1 MDFES
6 SSAGPSTSY
15 AEEPCTLSMLPQ
27 VSAVLSETSITE
39 SNVSCQLHPSRSA
52 ALNDNVRTLIYNRT
66 DPHIQ
71 LDMRA
76 FYNCMEYEEALQPNY
91 HYFTGVQENI
101 TPFHREQ
108 AIDWIYDVAK
118 EENCDGDVFLLAV
131 SLIDRFMSV
140 QNILKHDIQM
150 IAGVAL
156 FIASKLKAPHPMT
169 ASKIA
174 YYSDNSCPIDM
185 ILQWELLIVTT
196 LQWET
201 ESPTAFSFFNFL
213 ASRIPQ
219 IHNTRGDFQT
229 VVQKCQKMHKLATL
243 FPSMQ
248 CAIGLYYVSNL
259 PTQNKEL
266 AVKIKDLL
274 ANMFQLEVNLLDSYI
289 PMVQRCMSTTP
300 IYTSEDAEKT
310 EPTPSAPASTQ
321 EPEAFQELKELK
333 EEPLPTPPPEEPA
346 FQKLVLLEP
355 IPLSEQTPSTPL
367 NDSGFSSDVS
377 SPASSEKKRR
387 RSTDWFE
394 EDSTPPKIFKTL

>member
-1 MDFES
+1 M
-6 SSAGPSTSY
+6 
-15 AEEPCTLSMLPQ
+15 
-27 VSAVLSETSITE
+27 
-39 SNVSCQLHPSRSA
+39 
-52 ALNDNVRTLIYNRT
+52 
-66 DPHIQ
+66 
-71 LDMRA
+71 
-76 FYNCMEYEEALQPNY
+76 
-91 HYFTGVQENI
+91 NI
-101 TPFHREQ
+101 GF
-108 AIDWIYDVAK
+108 
-118 EENCDGDVFLLAV
+118 
-131 SLIDRFMSV
+131 SV
-140 QNILKHDIQM
+140 
-150 IAGVAL
+150 
-156 FIASKLKAPHPMT
+156 
-169 ASKIA
+169 
-174 YYSDNSCPIDM
+174 
-185 ILQWELLIVTT
+185 
-196 LQWET
+196 
-201 ESPTAFSFFNFL
+201 
-213 ASRIPQ
+213 
-219 IHNTRGDFQT
+219 
-229 VVQKCQKMHKLATL
+229 HKLATL

-274 ANMFQLEVNLLDSYI
+274 ANMFQLEVVSEKKSALIISYLNLFQNLLDSYI